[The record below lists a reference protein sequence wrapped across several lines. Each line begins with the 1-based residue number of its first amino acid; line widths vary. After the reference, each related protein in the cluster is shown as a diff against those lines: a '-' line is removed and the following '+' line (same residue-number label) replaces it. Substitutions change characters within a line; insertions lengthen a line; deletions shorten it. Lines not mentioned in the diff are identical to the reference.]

1 MLDTNLS
8 VDTYGKLKNVSDSH
22 KAPVFPC
29 YDYVAK
35 AKEELMPKSVV
46 DEISTLTDTCM
57 TMPMLVVAES
67 KLDGILQLPSV
78 QERLSSISTLTHQ
91 STPLCLSHLPSKLG
105 WMALQLTVTNNN
117 VTNQARR

>member
-57 TMPMLVVAES
+57 TMPMRVVAES
-67 KLDGILQLPSV
+67 RLDGILQLPSV
-78 QERLSSISTLTHQ
+78 QERLSSISDNILNADSPIN
-91 STPLCLSHLPSKLG
+91 STVP
-105 WMALQLTVTNNN
+105 VTFAFK
-117 VTNQARR
+117 VGMDGFTADCH